1 MINNILIFH
10 LYYKTGERLI
20 DLKTNIIYE
29 IVRLAQYDECG
40 MDINVLETNYV
51 VKFDTSLVKN
61 KKNLSYLYNYHKNG
75 TYLLNKDLIDVCLT
89 KMDPS

>member
-1 MINNILIFH
+1 
-10 LYYKTGERLI
+10 
-20 DLKTNIIYE
+20 
-29 IVRLAQYDECG
+29 

-89 KMDPS
+89 KLNPS

>member
-1 MINNILIFH
+1 MNSNLIQGIG
-10 LYYKTGERLI
+10 LG
-20 DLKTNIIYE
+20 
-29 IVRLAQYDECG
+29 LAISY

-75 TYLLNKDLIDVCLT
+75 TYLLNKNLIDVCLT
-89 KMDPS
+89 KMNYCDKRK